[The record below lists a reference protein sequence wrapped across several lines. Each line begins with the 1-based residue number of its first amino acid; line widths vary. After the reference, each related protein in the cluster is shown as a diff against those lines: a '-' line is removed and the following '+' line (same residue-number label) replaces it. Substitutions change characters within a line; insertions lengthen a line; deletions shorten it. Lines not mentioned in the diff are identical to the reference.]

1 MPEIFPVAL
10 RNPGVLGPTAP
21 IDLGTGPAGK
31 PYEVKAKIAQAD
43 LDDPAVKFAI
53 EMQVQNADLTWPASP
68 YAAMSFVGGPNR
80 GKGGTPTPVPG
91 FRVNGD
97 DVVNKSVRFR
107 ANVTG
112 RAVNL
117 GLTADPV

>member
-10 RNPGVLGPTAP
+10 RNPGVFGPTNP
-21 IDLGTGPAGK
+21 IALGTGPAGK
-31 PYEVKAKIAQAD
+31 TYEVKAEIAQAD
-43 LDDPAVKFAI
+43 LDDPTVKFTI
-53 EMQVQNADLTWPASP
+53 EMQIQLPDLTWPTTP
-68 YAAMSFVGGPNR
+68 NAAVSFVGGPNR
-80 GKGGTPTPVPG
+80 GKGGTATPAPG

-97 DVVNKSVRFR
+97 DVANRSVRFR
-107 ANVTG
+107 LNNTG